1 MAKELNEKQRKFCEF
16 VAKGVA
22 PYKACIEAG
31 YSEKYANSFSHKL
44 LGKYEKEIA
53 ELKEQAKEV
62 IEEEFNYT
70 VRDSFNNLCKA
81 QEIALNSYDKNGN
94 PNINAYIKAE
104 ELKGKMF
111 GVYEKDNEQRAT
123 SYEISINREPVNV
136 KKED

>member
-1 MAKELNEKQRKFCEF
+1 MAKDLNEKQRTFCQL
-16 VAKGVA
+16 VAKGEA
-22 PYKACIEAG
+22 PYKACILAG
-31 YSEKYANSFSHKL
+31 YSDKYANNYSHKM
-44 LGKYEKEIA
+44 LGKYEDIIEK
-53 ELKEQAKEV
+53 LKQEVKEV

-123 SYEISINREPVNV
+123 SYEININRKPVEKDN
-136 KKED
+136 

>member
-1 MAKELNEKQRKFCEF
+1 MAKDLNEKQRTFCQL

-44 LGKYEKEIA
+44 LGKYEKAIA

>member
-1 MAKELNEKQRKFCEF
+1 MAKDLNEKQRTFCQL
-16 VAKGVA
+16 VAKGEA

-31 YSEKYANSFSHKL
+31 YSEQYAKVYSHKL
-44 LGKYEKEIA
+44 LEKYKNEIE
-53 ELKEQAKEV
+53 ELKQEVKETL
-62 IEEEFNYT
+62 EEEFNYS

-123 SYEISINREPVNV
+123 SYEININRKPVEKDN
-136 KKED
+136 

>member
-1 MAKELNEKQRKFCEF
+1 MVKDLNEKQRTFCQL
-16 VAKGVA
+16 VAKGEA
-22 PYKACIEAG
+22 PYKACILAG
-31 YSEKYANSFSHKL
+31 YSEKYAKNFSGKL
-44 LGKYEKEIA
+44 LEKYGKEIA
-53 ELKEQAKEV
+53 GLKEQAKEV

>member
-1 MAKELNEKQRKFCEF
+1 MSKEPNEKQRKFCEF
-16 VAKGVA
+16 VAKGIA

-31 YSEKYANSFSHKL
+31 YSEKYANCYSHKM
-44 LGKYEKEIA
+44 LGRYKDIIE
-53 ELKEQAKEV
+53 ELKKEAKEV

-136 KKED
+136 KENN

>member
-1 MAKELNEKQRKFCEF
+1 MAKDLNEKQRAFCQL
-16 VAKGVA
+16 VAKGEA
-22 PYKACIEAG
+22 PYKACILAG
-31 YSEKYANSFSHKL
+31 YSEKYAKTDSHKL
-44 LGKYEKEIA
+44 LEKYEKEIA

-123 SYEISINREPVNV
+123 SYEININRKPVEKDN
-136 KKED
+136 

>member
-1 MAKELNEKQRKFCEF
+1 MAKEINPKQRKFCEL
-16 VAKGVA
+16 VAKGEA
-22 PYKACIEAG
+22 PYKACILAG

-62 IEEEFNYT
+62 IEEEFSYT

-123 SYEISINREPVNV
+123 SYEISINREPVDV

>member
-1 MAKELNEKQRKFCEF
+1 MSKELNEKQRKFCEF
-16 VAKGVA
+16 VAKGEA
-22 PYKACIEAG
+22 PYKACIMAG
-31 YSEKYANSFSHKL
+31 YSEKYAKTDSHKL
-44 LGKYEKEIA
+44 LEKYEKEIA

-136 KKED
+136 KEKD